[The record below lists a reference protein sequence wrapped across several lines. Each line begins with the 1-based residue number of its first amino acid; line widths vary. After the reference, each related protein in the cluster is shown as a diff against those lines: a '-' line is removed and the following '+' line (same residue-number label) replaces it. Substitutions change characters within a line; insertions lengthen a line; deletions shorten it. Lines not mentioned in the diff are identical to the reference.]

1 MAQAPPMKTQQIT
14 STVAGMWAFDRSSD
28 WVSRYGNCSN
38 KATRTAPLNIDTS
51 TISPCNALCRLS
63 MKYEPT
69 TCSISM
75 VNNIP
80 TVTFQP
86 NCLIKF
92 KNDFF
97 YLRKMT
103 IHYTSMHTMNNSY
116 YDLEVLLY
124 HNRNPINDADG
135 GVILSILMK
144 KGVDYG
150 QANEFMN
157 EFINQMPTNDMPI
170 EQDITV
176 SDNWNPEQLLPESK
190 SFFYY
195 DGALPYPPCNTNW
208 TFIIFEEAVPISQN
222 IIDTIHVYILG
233 NNTNIRPIQN
243 TPSGIS
249 IFYNANSQLDTI
261 QDLSNADMLD
271 AQPALPTVVNLTSVS
286 WLKQNIYY
294 IKGVVITI
302 VLIMMIYISIKF
314 ASIIVK
320 NDILNNFIIKQL
332 KKKEAR
338 QAEQAQSQQPG
349 ENAPPAPAPAAAP
362 ASKDKNN
369 NNNNNNNN

>member
-1 MAQAPPMKTQQIT
+1 MATQPLQKNAQQSTNT
-14 STVAGMWAFDRSSD
+14 SAGLWAFDRSSE
-28 WVSRYGNCSN
+28 WVSRYGHCSN
-38 KATRTAPLNIDTS
+38 KATRTTPLNIDTS
-51 TISPCNALCRLS
+51 KISPCNALCRLS

-80 TVTFQP
+80 TVTFSP
-86 NCLIKF
+86 NCIIKF

-103 IHYTSMHTMNNSY
+103 IHYTSMHTINNSY

-135 GVILSILMK
+135 GVIISVLMK
-144 KGVDYG
+144 KGADYG
-150 QANEFMN
+150 TANEFMN
-157 EFINQMPTNDMPI
+157 EFINQMPANDMPV

-176 SDNWNPEQLLPESK
+176 SDNWNPEQLLPASK

-208 TFIIFEEAVPISQN
+208 TFIIFEEAVEISQN
-222 IIDTIHVYILG
+222 IIDTVHVYILG
-233 NNTNIRPIQN
+233 NNLNIRPIQR
-243 TPSGIS
+243 TPKGIS
-249 IFYNANSQLDTI
+249 IFYNANSNLDI
-261 QDLSNADMLD
+261 NQDLSGADTLE
-271 AQPALPTVVNLTSVS
+271 AQPTLPITPNLSSVS

-294 IKGVVITI
+294 IKGIIITI
-302 VLIMMIYISIKF
+302 VLILMIYVAIKF

-320 NDILNNFIIKQL
+320 NDMLNYFIIRQL
-332 KKKEAR
+332 KKKQIQQSTEA
-338 QAEQAQSQQPG
+338 QAQMAQQQAAEYG
-349 ENAPPAPAPAAAP
+349 GVAPVQQTNLP
-362 ASKDKNN
+362 NN
-369 NNNNNNNN
+369 NNDNN